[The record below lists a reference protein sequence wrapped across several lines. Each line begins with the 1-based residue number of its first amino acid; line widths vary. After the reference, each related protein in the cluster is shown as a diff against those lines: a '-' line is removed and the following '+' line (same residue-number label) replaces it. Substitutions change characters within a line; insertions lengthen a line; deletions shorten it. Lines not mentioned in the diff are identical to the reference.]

1 MNNCLVSRI
10 GHLCESFENAT
21 PGGWIILI
29 ILAYL
34 FFSLRKVYGQST
46 RKTILKVFLLFISHT
61 TLIGITV
68 ILLVVYSAL
77 TL

>member
-1 MNNCLVSRI
+1 MGI
-10 GHLCESFENAT
+10 FENAA

-34 FFSLRKVYGQST
+34 FFSLRKVYGQSKW
-46 RKTILKVFLLFISHT
+46 KTILKVFLLFISYT

-68 ILLVVYSAL
+68 ILLVIYSAL